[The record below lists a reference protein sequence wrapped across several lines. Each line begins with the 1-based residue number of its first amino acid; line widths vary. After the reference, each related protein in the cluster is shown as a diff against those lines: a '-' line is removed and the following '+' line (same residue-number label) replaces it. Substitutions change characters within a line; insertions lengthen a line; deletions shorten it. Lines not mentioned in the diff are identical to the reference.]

1 MKKYIYIAFAALSVA
16 SCKLDDNISQ
26 NDPGVEQVTPN
37 LYLSAAQTSN
47 YNVEVG
53 DIFELSNVWMNNWA
67 GNIYYFASPYSAEYQ
82 LQVTSAFA
90 RGNNFWNNSYTAM
103 ARYAAIY
110 NNPQVDKYPHHG
122 AIAKIL
128 MANSMQY
135 IVDFYGDAPFSEAF
149 KREANLTPKYD
160 KGEDIYRNLVVM
172 INEAI
177 QTINTTTPQ
186 FEVGTED
193 EIYSGQMDKW
203 VKLANTIKLRLL
215 LRQSKVTD
223 PTVKAFVTAQ
233 LQTLQGASFI
243 NETEGDATINPGY
256 NNSNAA
262 QQNPLIRNYS
272 YLIFDQS
279 AVNTNGYR
287 LIDLSSHFAGL
298 LNGTNVKTAGT
309 TDGRRGFMYR
319 AVGGTLRGITQG
331 EGQIPGATEASF
343 SRMGW
348 KFYEVANGA
357 IKENSNINGTIMS
370 VSESELLQA
379 EAAELYP
386 AIFTNAVGHYNQA
399 IRSSF
404 RFFAVPAT
412 TTNPDPAGSYITS
425 LSTKPY
431 GWNGADGHI
440 AAIQYQRM
448 IALHYIKP
456 QETYVNY
463 LKTGYPVTPLAL
475 TATQPNKPWRL
486 LYPAREYNTNSANV
500 PNISQADVFVKN
512 QYTPFW
518 NRN

>member
-1 MKKYIYIAFAALSVA
+1 MKKYIYIAFAALSLV

-82 LQVTSAFA
+82 LQITSAFT
-90 RGNNFWNNSYTAM
+90 RGNNFWNNGYTAM
-103 ARYAAIY
+103 ARYANIY
-110 NNPQVDKYPHHG
+110 NHPQADKYAHHA

-160 KGEDIYRNLVVM
+160 KGEDIYRSLVLM

-177 QTINTTTPQ
+177 QTIDTVTPQ

-193 EIYSGQMDKW
+193 EIYGGQMGNWK
-203 VKLANTIKLRLL
+203 KLANTIKLRLL

-223 PTVKAFVTAQ
+223 SQVRAFVDAQ
-233 LQTLQGASFI
+233 LQTLQGAQFLSENI
-243 NETEGDATINPGY
+243 DSDATINPGY
-256 NNSNAA
+256 NNSNAT

-298 LNGTNVKTAGT
+298 LNGTNAKTASI
-309 TDGRRGFMYR
+309 TDPRRGSMYR

-331 EGQIPGATEASF
+331 EGQLPGATEASF
-343 SRMGW
+343 SRLGW

-357 IKENSNINGTIMS
+357 IKENSNINGYIMTIA
-370 VSESELLQA
+370 ESELLQA

-386 AIFTNAVGHYNQA
+386 AIFSNAQGHYNQA
-399 IRSSF
+399 IAASF
-404 RFFAVPAT
+404 RFFGLSASQAT
-412 TTNPDPAGSYITS
+412 AYANN
-425 LSTKPY
+425 LSTRPY

-448 IALHYIKP
+448 IALHFVKP
-456 QETYVNY
+456 QETYINY

-486 LYPAREYNTNSANV
+486 VYPAREYNTNSSNV
-500 PNISQADVFVKN
+500 PNVTQADVFVKN
-512 QYTPFW
+512 QFTPFW

>member
-1 MKKYIYIAFAALSVA
+1 MKKYIFIAFAALSVA

-53 DIFELSNVWMNNWA
+53 DVFELSNVWMNNWA

-103 ARYAAIY
+103 SRYAAIY
-110 NNPQVDKYPHHG
+110 NNPQVSNYSHHG

-149 KREANLTPKYD
+149 QREGNLTPKYD

-172 INEAI
+172 INEAV

-193 EIYSGQMDKW
+193 EIFDGDMEQW
-203 VKLANTIKLRLL
+203 IKLANTVKLRLL

-223 PTVKAFVTAQ
+223 PTIRAFVNAQ
-233 LQTLQGASFI
+233 LQTLQGAEFI
-243 NETEGDATINPGY
+243 NEFDGDATINPGY

-262 QQNPLIRNYS
+262 QQNPLIRNYAW
-272 YLIFDQS
+272 LNFDQS
-279 AVNTNGYR
+279 AENINGYR
-287 LIDLSSHFAGL
+287 LIDISSHFAGL
-298 LNGTNVKTAGT
+298 LNGSNAKTTGVA
-309 TDGRRGFMYR
+309 DGRRGIMYR
-319 AVGGTLRGITQG
+319 AVGGTIRGITQG
-331 EGQIPGATEASF
+331 DGQIPGTTEASF
-343 SRMGW
+343 SRMAW
-348 KFYEVANGA
+348 RFREVNQAGTA
-357 IKENSNINGTIMS
+357 WAENSGIDGVVMS

-386 AIFTNAVGHYNQA
+386 AIFTNAIGHYNQA
-399 IRSSF
+399 IISSF
-404 RFFAVPAT
+404 RAFGLAATAAT
-412 TTNPDPAGSYITS
+412 TYTNN
-425 LSTKPY
+425 LSTRPY

-448 IALHYIKP
+448 IALHYVKP
-456 QETYVNY
+456 QETYINY
-463 LKTGYPVTPLAL
+463 LKTGYPLTPLAL

-486 LYPAREYNTNSANV
+486 VYPAREYNTNSSNV
-500 PNISQADVFVKN
+500 PNVTQSDVFVKN
-512 QYTPFW
+512 QFTPFW